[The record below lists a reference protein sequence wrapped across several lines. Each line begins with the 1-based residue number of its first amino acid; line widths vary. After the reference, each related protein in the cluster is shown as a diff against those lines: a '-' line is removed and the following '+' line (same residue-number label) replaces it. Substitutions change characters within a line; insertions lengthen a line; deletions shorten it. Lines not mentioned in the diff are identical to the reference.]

1 MGRGRQRAGSI
12 ASTNGSFCTA
22 ERGAVEPEEEPN
34 QYCALPGRHGPKGHA
49 GKVGKG
55 RHPTS
60 PNCLPPFPPTN
71 FAVDLLHPQ
80 PAFRPARWGTRA
92 LAEPPRTVPAH
103 TSPCTRDTPLTGVH
117 VRAAKLTAVAQ
128 PVRGMRGGGG
138 RFLKYRSSLPAKEM
152 AAGWKA
158 RR

>member
-34 QYCALPGRHGPKGHA
+34 QYCSLPGRHGPKGHA

-60 PNCLPPFPPTN
+60 PNCLPPFPPTS
-71 FAVDLLHPQ
+71 FTVDLLHPK
-80 PAFRPARWGTRA
+80 PAFQPARWGTRA

-103 TSPCTRDTPLTGVH
+103 TSPCTRDTPGTGLH
-117 VRAAKLTAVAQ
+117 VRAASAARCSQTHRSGPASAGNAG
-128 PVRGMRGGGG
+128 RG
-138 RFLKYRSSLPAKEM
+138 RSLFKIQGLSSS
-152 AAGWKA
+152 
-158 RR
+158 